1 MCRCQAPS
9 QMILL
14 LGQIVTVHC
23 PCITFLLTRHDWIQE
38 IIHGNDNR
46 CYEILRMRKLI
57 VTIYEQVEIFL
68 YMLEQLA
75 SVRNTQERL
84 QHFGETIFRQFH
96 RVLKVVLAL
105 SKDIIKPIDPTFKD
119 ILDQIIKDDRY
130 HPFKNCTN
138 AIDGTHVQIIVPIE
152 HQIPYT
158 CRKGYTSTNVMVV
171 CDFNMMGGS
180 AHDTKVF
187 IDALCTPRLHFPHP
201 PPGVW

>member
-1 MCRCQAPS
+1 
-9 QMILL
+9 
-14 LGQIVTVHC
+14 
-23 PCITFLLTRHDWIQE
+23 
-38 IIHGNDNR
+38 
-46 CYEILRMRKLI
+46 
-57 VTIYEQVEIFL
+57 
-68 YMLEQLA
+68 MLEQLA

-171 CDFNMMGGS
+171 CDFNMCFTFLFVGWE
-180 AHDTKVF
+180 V
-187 IDALCTPRLHFPHP
+187 LHTILKSS
-201 PPGVW
+201 